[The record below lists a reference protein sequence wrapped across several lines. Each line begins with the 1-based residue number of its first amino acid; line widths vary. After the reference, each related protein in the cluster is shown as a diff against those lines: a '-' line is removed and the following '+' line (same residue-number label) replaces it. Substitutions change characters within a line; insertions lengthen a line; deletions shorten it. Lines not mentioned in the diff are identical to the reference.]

1 MRALLTLKAGCLV
14 KTQLPR
20 SSSHRLQ
27 TKDSVHESL
36 LPSLA
41 HTQSVSV
48 EANSYLCIG
57 LATQQTT
64 NTHAHTHTH
73 LCIGLA
79 TQQITNTHAH
89 THPYGLATQQTTNTH
104 AHTDTRTL
112 ASGANTKGAPVFF
125 TCSHSQSGTGH
136 PLRIPYTCITM
147 KSVQVCTTYDHT
159 IYHIHL
165 ITMKSVQV
173 CAT

>member
-48 EANSYLCIG
+48 EANSYLCI
-57 LATQQTT
+57 
-64 NTHAHTHTH
+64 
-73 LCIGLA
+73 
-79 TQQITNTHAH
+79 
-89 THPYGLATQQTTNTH
+89 GLATQQTTNTH